1 MPLRQEEE
9 AIDVHSWLS
18 EPGDYSCSL
27 GIVGS
32 FYGAIFDLFGKLIK
46 AVQLCETSRYAP
58 PETARLY
65 SHELRR
71 LYLWGDGFSVEE
83 GHLDEIL
90 TNASEL
96 RHTVLSLLFQLS
108 RVLSS
113 EFDRV
118 VGLDKS
124 QLQGLSG
131 DMADLRRMQEQ
142 VGLTLQD
149 SGTSQAS
156 PSADSDSVSDSR
168 SSDMGQ
174 ENLED
179 ISTYIDCLM
188 DLSQA
193 VEHPAMD
200 LFDDPD
206 EESQQE
212 AELFDVSTP
221 QALSYCRK
229 IRDRFPLLP
238 GYLVERLGELNAE
251 RALCI
256 SRAEAARHLEPSTVG
271 ISDKAEGDLDNN
283 SIIDPPTESLFSS
296 TNPRLTETTKSTM
309 QTESSLSA
317 PPYPSE
323 GVKGH
328 LAPSAA
334 GMISRSK
341 KAAMKPPLSLDF
353 DDTASLATFASYST
367 TASALSQGRPRIPP
381 VPEGAETS
389 GMFDCPACW
398 RGLRGPMTRVQWKQH
413 LFDDLMPYCC
423 IHEECQDVCQP
434 FQRTKPWAMHLQLH
448 LGLVAWPS
456 ACPFC
461 GPESKR
467 LDCEAFLKHVSAH
480 LREVSLA
487 ALPHAARDGDEDEN
501 IRDDDSSAL
510 SLTSDRAAEI
520 VEASAKGESRADE
533 DNGLSS
539 PGISRLDPPVLSPL
553 DDFIDRINNFD
564 RRSSRGA
571 RSDEEDEDNGDGPGG
586 LPKTMLPCELYIYSR
601 CDFTSTSRES
611 WKTHVLSHFE
621 GRIPWEGPWNCWFC
635 DKDFDQVVDWQ
646 EYEEDASVRE
656 PSYLNIHEF
665 HERLDHIADHFA
677 NEGSK
682 IEEARPSSGLLEWL
696 GPEPQAS
703 PKLVMTRLCIRCGT
717 TSKWDPVVKGWK
729 EKCVECDFRSEPQLM
744 YQYSSEI
751 PKGLRCATEPFGGPE
766 CDHKWAHAGH
776 KRYCVICEVA
786 IDPSAWDHM
795 WIQNTRGGWTTCCY
809 CGIML
814 AESPSINNNSPP
826 ASIPVD
832 TEQVIAGTVEH
843 KEKTKRG
850 VFARFGERFKRR

>member
-1 MPLRQEEE
+1 MPLRQEE

-32 FYGAIFDLFGKLIK
+32 FYGAIFDLFGKLVK
-46 AVQLCETSRYAP
+46 AVQLCETSRNAAS
-58 PETARLY
+58 EAARLY

-96 RHTVLSLLFQLS
+96 RHNVLSLLFQLS

-118 VGLDKS
+118 VGSDKS
-124 QLQGLSG
+124 QLQGLSE

-149 SGTSQAS
+149 SSATQMS

-168 SSDMGQ
+168 SSDTGQ

-200 LFDDPD
+200 LFDDLD

-229 IRDRFPLLP
+229 IRDRFPHLP
-238 GYLVERLGELNAE
+238 VYLVERLGELNAE

-256 SRAEAARHLEPSTVG
+256 SRAEAARDLEPGTVG
-271 ISDKAEGDLDNN
+271 ISDKAEGGLDNK
-283 SIIDPPTESLFSS
+283 SITDPPTESLFSS

-309 QTESSLSA
+309 PTESSLSA
-317 PPYPSE
+317 SPYPPE
-323 GVKGH
+323 GVKDY

-334 GMISRSK
+334 GMIARSK
-341 KAAMKPPLSLDF
+341 KPAMKPTLSLDF
-353 DDTASLATFASYST
+353 DDTASVATFASYST

-381 VPEGAETS
+381 VPEAAETS
-389 GMFDCPACW
+389 GTFDCPACW
-398 RGLRGPMTRVQWKQH
+398 RGLRGPMTRIQWKQH
-413 LFDDLMPYCC
+413 IFDDLMPYCC

-434 FQRTKPWAMHLQLH
+434 FQRTKPWAMHLQFH
-448 LGLVAWPS
+448 MGLIAWPS

-467 LDCEAFLKHVSAH
+467 VDREAFLKHVSGH

-487 ALPHAARDGDEDEN
+487 ALPHAARESDEDED
-501 IRDDDSSAL
+501 IRDDDSSLL
-510 SLTSDRAAEI
+510 SLTSHRAAEI
-520 VEASAKGESRADE
+520 VEASAEVESGADK

-539 PGISRLDPPVLSPL
+539 LTIFRSDSLVLPAL
-553 DDFIDRINNFD
+553 VNLEYG
-564 RRSSRGA
+564 SSRGA
-571 RSDEEDEDNGDGPGG
+571 RLDKEDEDNGDDPGS
-586 LPKTMLPCELYIYSR
+586 LPTVMLTCELSIYSR
-601 CDFTSTSRES
+601 CDFASTNREL

-621 GRIPWEGPWNCWFC
+621 GRIPWEGSWDCWFC
-635 DKDFDQVVDWQ
+635 DKKFNQVVDSQ
-646 EYEEDASVRE
+646 KYEEDMDARE
-656 PSYLNIHEF
+656 PSYLNIPQF
-665 HERLDHIADHFA
+665 HERLDHIADHFVH
-677 NEGSK
+677 EDRK
-682 IEEARPSSGLLEWL
+682 IDNARPSIGLLEWL

-703 PKLVMTRLCIRCGT
+703 PKLIMTRLCIRCGT
-717 TSKWDPVVKGWK
+717 TSIWDPEMVKGWT
-729 EKCVECDFRSEPQLM
+729 ETCDECDFRSKPQLM
-744 YQYSSEI
+744 YQYSGEI
-751 PKGLRCATEPFGGPE
+751 PKGSRCATEPFGGPK
-766 CDHKWAHAGH
+766 CDHKWAQAGH
-776 KRYCVICEVA
+776 KRYCLICEVA
-786 IDPSAWDHM
+786 IDPNAWDHM
-795 WIQNTRGGWTTCCY
+795 WIQNTRGGWTACCY

-814 AESPSINNNSPP
+814 TETSSINNNSPP
-826 ASIPVD
+826 APTSVD
-832 TEQVIAGTVEH
+832 TEQVRAGTAEY
-843 KEKTKRG
+843 KDTKKKG
-850 VFARFGERFKRR
+850 VFARLGERFKRR